1 MVTTSSQKAPS
12 PATASEA
19 LERLTRLAHSLWP
32 DDPSLPGI
40 LAAFLGTEFYVSLV
54 RFKEVGGKNKIV
66 VLTARHA
73 TLFDALQALAVKV
86 DAALESGRDESGR
99 IFEQSVHKL
108 HKRLTKQEREWAER
122 KRAVVEVMAPAL
134 NSIRDLLSAGA
145 AEQAGRAMGEA
156 MGHAAGRAFV
166 PADDGWAATPKD
178 LRAIDVSRLQHGSLL
193 HVLSTD
199 SWWTLVRV
207 PKANRVDNLIDDGH
221 TAMLAHESA
230 PEFSTHVA
238 YWVSDAAPF

>member
-1 MVTTSSQKAPS
+1 MSNALQNAPS
-12 PATASEA
+12 PTTASEA
-19 LERLTRLAHSLWP
+19 LERLTRLVHSLWP
-32 DDPSLPGI
+32 DDPSLPGV

-54 RFKEVGGKNKIV
+54 RFKEVRGKNKIV

-73 TLFDALQALAVKV
+73 TLFDALQALSVKV

-122 KRAVVEVMAPAL
+122 KRAAVEMMAPAL
-134 NSIRDLLSAGA
+134 NSIRDVLSVGA

-156 MGHAAGRAFV
+156 MGHAAARAFV
-166 PADDGWAATPKD
+166 PADDGWVSTPKD
-178 LRAIDVSRLQHGSLL
+178 LRAIDVTRLPHGSFF

-207 PKANRVDNLIDDGH
+207 PKANRVDNLVDDGN

-230 PEFSTHVA
+230 PAFSTHVA
-238 YWVSDAAPF
+238 YWVCDLEAF